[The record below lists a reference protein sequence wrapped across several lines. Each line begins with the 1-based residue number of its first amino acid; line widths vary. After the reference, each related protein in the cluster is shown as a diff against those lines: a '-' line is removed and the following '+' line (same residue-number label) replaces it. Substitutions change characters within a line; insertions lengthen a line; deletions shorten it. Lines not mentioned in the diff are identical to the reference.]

1 MGFPLTMLSFLI
13 IYSSSDKG
21 WGSKNR
27 YSLLLAMFLF
37 FTAIGDLPA
46 QESPRS
52 PLVLRA
58 AVPRDFPPYYLIDDA
73 GQPTGFAIDLMNLI
87 ADRAGFDIS
96 YVVKEHWA
104 DVNKALRAGE
114 VDLIPNLGITEER
127 MEFYSFTSPVH
138 VFPVSIF
145 VLKGTRGINSIDD
158 LGGKKVGVVRTNVA
172 ITLLQNQEDIVLN
185 VFDTPVEALFELLAG
200 GVEALVYPEPV
211 LEELTSRIDVEN
223 DIKMVGE
230 PLIIVRRAIAVQKG
244 NESLLHALNEAVKHI
259 IETPVYKHT
268 YSKWFGEAKP
278 FWTLS
283 RVAVGMGGCFS
294 YYY

>member
-1 MGFPLTMLSFLI
+1 M
-13 IYSSSDKG
+13 
-21 WGSKNR
+21 KNR

-37 FTAIGDLPA
+37 FTSIGDLPA

-58 AVPRDFPPYYLIDDA
+58 AVPRDFPPYYLIDEA

-96 YVVKEHWA
+96 YAVKEHWA

-114 VDLIPNLGITEER
+114 VDLIPNQGITAER
-127 MEFYSFTSPVH
+127 KELYSFTSPVH

-145 VLKGTRGINSIDD
+145 VLKKTRGINSRDD
-158 LGGKKVGVVRTNVA
+158 LDGKQVGVVRTNVA

-200 GVEALVYPEPV
+200 GVEAFVYPEPV
-211 LEELTSRIDVEN
+211 LETLTSRIDVEN

-244 NESLLHALNEAVKHI
+244 NESLLQALDEAVKHI
-259 IETPVYKHT
+259 TETPVYKHT

-278 FWTLS
+278 F
-283 RVAVGMGGCFS
+283 
-294 YYY
+294 